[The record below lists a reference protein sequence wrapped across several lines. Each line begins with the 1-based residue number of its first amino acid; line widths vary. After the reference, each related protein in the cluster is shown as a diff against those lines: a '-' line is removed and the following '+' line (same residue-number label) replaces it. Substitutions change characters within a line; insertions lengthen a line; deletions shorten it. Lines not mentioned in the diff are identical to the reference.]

1 MMWVRFVSSIWLHDL
16 LTSLIISEGAWD
28 ATDMTDASGWKMLEE
43 LAAGHPEKLSRNKD
57 LDGPWY
63 KRKENRH
70 DQSILSMILKVEVPD
85 GAKGAVLLKS
95 ALFRA

>member
-1 MMWVRFVSSIWLHDL
+1 M
-16 LTSLIISEGAWD
+16 SEGARD
-28 ATDMTDASGWKMLEE
+28 ATNMTQRCEWLEE
-43 LAAGHPEKLSRNKD
+43 LVAGHPEKLSRNKD

-70 DQSILSMILKVEVPD
+70 DQSILSMILKVEAPD
-85 GAKGAVLLKS
+85 GAKGGILLKS